1 MASNIY
7 FSHCP
12 FCSATYLGNK
22 EEYEDFC
29 QCKVCNHSFTL
40 GEEYSSGTLNYI
52 DLLPTIEGE
61 TFVKDGYTVE
71 NGVLKSALID
81 ADEVKIP
88 KGVVIIGRDVF
99 KDNKKI
105 KKVTMPDSVLYIG
118 SGAFSGC
125 DGLRE
130 VSLPKNLL
138 SIGAGSFYKCRRLTK
153 INIPQTLKYI
163 GGSAFHECDNV
174 TDLDIPVDMDYVGG
188 GLYRFCKKLKKAVIP
203 SYPRIDLL
211 SWFSD
216 LNSLEEIVVGKYV
229 NSTMEFPIDKIKS
242 IKFINT
248 EGWTIS
254 KGYNEDIIPVPPSEL
269 ENPKKAA
276 QYLYKLSK
284 NKKYIEN
291 HSQPTAIFDFDFI
304 KIKDN
309 T

>member
-52 DLLPTIEGE
+52 DLLPVIEGE
-61 TFVKDGYTVE
+61 TFIKDGYTVE

-81 ADEVKIP
+81 TDEVKIP
-88 KGVVIIGRDVF
+88 KGVVIIGRDLF

-118 SGAFSGC
+118 VGAFSGC

-138 SIGAGSFYKCRRLTK
+138 SIGEGAFYQCRRLAEIK
-153 INIPQTLKYI
+153 IPQTLKYI
-163 GGSAFHECDNV
+163 GGDAFSNCENV
-174 TDLDIPVDMDYVGG
+174 TLLDIPVEMDYVGG
-188 GLYRFCKKLKKAVIP
+188 SLYRFCKKLKNAVIP
-203 SYPRIDLL
+203 NCPRIDLL
-211 SWFSD
+211 AWFSD
-216 LNSLEEIVVGKYV
+216 LNSLEEIVVGKHVY
-229 NSTMEFPIDKIKS
+229 TTRDFPTEKIKS
-242 IKFINT
+242 VKFIT
-248 EGWTIS
+248 TTGWKTYS
-254 KGYNEDIIPVPPSEL
+254 KYGYPIRPSEL
-269 ENPKKAA
+269 EDPKKAA
-276 QYLYKLSK
+276 RLLYKLGK
-284 NKKYIEN
+284 DKVYLEN
-291 HSQPTAIFDFDFI
+291 ETQETPVFDYAFLKVKENPED
-304 KIKDN
+304 
-309 T
+309 